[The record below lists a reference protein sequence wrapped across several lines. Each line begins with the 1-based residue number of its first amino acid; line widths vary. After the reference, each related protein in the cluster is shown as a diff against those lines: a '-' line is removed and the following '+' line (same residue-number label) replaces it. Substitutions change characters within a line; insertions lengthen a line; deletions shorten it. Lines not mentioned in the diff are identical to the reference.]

1 MRKTKIICTIGPA
14 SDNEETLKKLML
26 AGMNAARINFSHGS
40 FEEQEEK
47 IKRIKKVAKELGLC
61 IPLILDTKG
70 PEVRIGKF
78 EDGEI
83 FLKPGD
89 KFCLTSE
96 EILGTQ
102 YEFSVSY
109 KDLYKELKHGDR
121 MLIDDGL
128 IEVEVV
134 TIRNEKIYCKVIS
147 GGKLSNRKSINIP
160 GKKLNLPAMTQ
171 KDKNDILNG
180 IKAEFDYIAASF
192 IRSANDVLEIRKLL
206 DKNGGEKIGII
217 SKIENQ
223 EGVDNF
229 DEILEVSDGIM
240 VARGDL
246 SVEVPMAKVPIMQ
259 KEFIRKT
266 YLQGKVVITATQM
279 LESMISHPRPTRA
292 EVSDISNAIYDATTA
307 IMLSGETATGKYPVE
322 CVNFMDEI
330 SEETEN
336 SINYWRRYLGRNYD
350 LEHKGYRFSLYSGIA
365 ASAMHL
371 KAKAILAYTL
381 SGDTPSILSAF
392 CPTCPIYA
400 ITGEPVVA
408 RQMNLCWNVF
418 PMLVK
423 KLKNVDKMLEIAIEE
438 LKAQG
443 KIEKGD
449 TIIIAGGAE
458 ILPDVEDAE
467 LNKVIGGIIKI

>member
-1 MRKTKIICTIGPA
+1 MRKTKIVCTIGPA
-14 SDNEETLKKLML
+14 SDNEEILKKLML

-40 FEEQEEK
+40 FKEQEEK
-47 IKRIKKVAKELGLC
+47 IKKIKKVSKELGLN

-89 KFCLTSE
+89 TFSLVPD
-96 EILGTQ
+96 EIMGTQ

-109 KDLYKELKHGDR
+109 KDLYKELKHGDKL
-121 MLIDDGL
+121 LIDDGL
-128 IEVEVV
+128 IEVEVI
-134 TIRNEKIYCKVIS
+134 TIKDKKIYCKVIS

-160 GKKLNLPAMTQ
+160 GKRLNLPSLTE
-171 KDKNDILNG
+171 KDRDDILNG
-180 IKAEFDYIAASF
+180 IKADFDFIAASF
-192 IRSANDVLEIRKLL
+192 IRSAKDVMEIRKLL
-206 DKNGGEKIGII
+206 NDNGGENIKII

-229 DEILEVSDGIM
+229 DEILDVSDGIM

-246 SVEVPMAKVPIMQ
+246 SVEIPMAKVPMIQ
-259 KEFIRKT
+259 KEFIKKT
-266 YLQGKVVITATQM
+266 YLNGKIVITATQM
-279 LESMISHPRPTRA
+279 LESMINNPRPTRA
-292 EVSDISNAIYDATTA
+292 EVSDISNAIYDATSA
-307 IMLSGETATGKYPVE
+307 IMLSGETATGKYPVD
-322 CVNFMDEI
+322 CVEMMSNI

-336 SINYWRRYLGRNYD
+336 AIHYWKRYLGRNYD
-350 LEHKGYRFSLYSGIA
+350 LENKGYRFSLYNGIA
-365 ASAMHL
+365 AGAMNL

-381 SGDTPSILSAF
+381 SGDTPGILSAF

-400 ITGEPVVA
+400 ITGSPTVA

-418 PMLVK
+418 PILVK
-423 KLKNVDKMLEIAIEE
+423 NQKNVDKMLETAIDE
-438 LKAQG
+438 LRLKG
-443 KIEKGD
+443 EINKGD
-449 TIIIAGGAE
+449 ILLIAGGAE

-467 LNKVIGGIIKI
+467 LNKVIGGIIKV